1 MDFTALKKTAR
12 WAGILYFFWILTA
25 IYSLIYVQSN
35 TFVKGD
41 AAATAA
47 KTLANEFIFRSNLV
61 NGLFSSVLWI
71 LLVLYLYRLF
81 KHVNKSQAVL
91 MVVLV
96 LVQIPVFFIMYA
108 LDLASLLLFKDA
120 LLKTFELPQRQ
131 DLAMFLLRI
140 NDFITIAIELF
151 WGLWLFPFGYLVYK
165 SGFIPKILGIF
176 LILCGIAYVVHCFT
190 HLLFPMY
197 QALVFK
203 ISTPFWTL
211 GEITI
216 MLWLVF
222 IGVKTKHKE
231 ELVED
236 KT

>member
-12 WAGILYFFWILTA
+12 WAGILYLFWIFTA
-25 IYSLIYVQSN
+25 IYSLIYVQSK
-35 TFVKGD
+35 TFVNGD
-41 AAATAA
+41 SAATAA
-47 KTLANEFIFRSNLV
+47 KVLTNEYIFRSNLV

-71 LLVLYLYRLF
+71 LLVLLLYRLF

-108 LDLASLLLFKDA
+108 LDLASLLLFKGD

-131 DLAMFLLRI
+131 DLAMFLLKI
-140 NDFITIAIELF
+140 NNFITIVIELF
-151 WGLWLFPFGYLVYK
+151 WGLWLFPFGFLVYK
-165 SGFIPKILGIF
+165 SGFIPKILGVF
-176 LILCGIAYVVHCFT
+176 LILCGIAYIVHCFT

-203 ISTPFWTL
+203 ISTPLWTL
-211 GEITI
+211 GEISI
-216 MLWLVF
+216 MLWLVLV
-222 IGVKTKHKE
+222 GVKKNRKE
-231 ELVED
+231 VL
-236 KT
+236 TANQN